1 MRFCVSFLFLLF
13 CFLLFSCFSFIII
26 IIIII
31 IIAIMYVDFDQYWYL
46 CENYKHGI
54 KVSNWIN

>member
-31 IIAIMYVDFDQYWYL
+31 IAIMYVDFDQYWYL
-46 CENYKHGI
+46 CENYKPWNKGF
-54 KVSNWIN
+54 KLD

>member
-26 IIIII
+26 IIII
-31 IIAIMYVDFDQYWYL
+31 AIMYVDFDQYWYL
-46 CENYKHGI
+46 CENYKPWNKGF
-54 KVSNWIN
+54 KLD